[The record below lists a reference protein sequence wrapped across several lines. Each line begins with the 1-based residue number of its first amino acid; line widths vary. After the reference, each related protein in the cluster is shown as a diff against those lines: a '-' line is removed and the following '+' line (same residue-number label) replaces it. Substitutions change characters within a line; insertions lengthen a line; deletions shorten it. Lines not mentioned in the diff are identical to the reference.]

1 MLWYRGDLMLQG
13 LSALGQNGK
22 MIQFNPYLI
31 RFLISMEWHE
41 LTSFLEQFWRCVI
54 FNFLWHKYYSL
65 ENAIVF
71 FPFLKNLSSRTL
83 YKLQLD
89 GLMSTFEPVRL
100 VSEARTVTMKLST
113 RTSFLFLLYKSASF
127 QKVHHVFIPFPN
139 VYLKAEKAKVFWIGG
154 QDVEYFSKFIFTD

>member
-13 LSALGQNGK
+13 PSALGQNGK

-65 ENAIVF
+65 ENAIGF
-71 FPFLKNLSSRTL
+71 FPFWKFFLHVHCINCNWMAWCRHSNLWGWCLKPEQLPWSYLLVQPFCASYTNLRVFKKYTMFSYIFQMYIWRQKRQK
-83 YKLQLD
+83 Y
-89 GLMSTFEPVRL
+89 FE
-100 VSEARTVTMKLST
+100 
-113 RTSFLFLLYKSASF
+113 
-127 QKVHHVFIPFPN
+127 
-139 VYLKAEKAKVFWIGG
+139 
-154 QDVEYFSKFIFTD
+154 